1 VNAASKPDCR
11 QRQAFVMKVIGK
23 NAGEI
28 TNCNNSRVM
37 RQLSSSHTMEHDYDN
52 GDLRER
58 IYDAIAAGG
67 QDSLRIAYEQPRPES
82 GATFSVKFV
91 LAIDEPTRLA
101 LHAEHKRRD
110 ISVPMLVRRYVQ
122 ECFRECLA
130 DEEIAEPELNAAA

>member
-58 IYDAIAAGG
+58 IYDAIALAGRIRYASPTNNRDRKAE
-67 QDSLRIAYEQPRPES
+67 QRSRSSSCSL
-82 GATFSVKFV
+82 
-91 LAIDEPTRLA
+91 LM
-101 LHAEHKRRD
+101 RRRAWRSTPN
-110 ISVPMLVRRYVQ
+110 ISVGMSQ
-122 ECFRECLA
+122 FRCSSA
-130 DEEIAEPELNAAA
+130 DTSRNAFVNVLLTKRSRNLS